1 MTSSPNR
8 RRIAAVAAASALV
21 ALGACSGQDSM
32 DNGAPTV
39 ASDESAG
46 DGDAALQ
53 VPGAPPVP
61 TAGDEVANSAYAA
74 ALRSIAGEAAESGGD
89 GKATSIELPTLESP
103 DLIKT
108 AQVSIVEEDLA
119 EARDVIDNLLR
130 KYGGAV
136 ADEKTVNDVKGK
148 TETSTLVI
156 RVPSRSFSGMMNDL
170 NEGLNVKTSVTD
182 TEDVHTQVIDVE
194 SRLANLRVSLGR
206 LRSFL
211 RDASDLNAMLQF
223 EQRITNVESQIA
235 SLTAQREYLN
245 DQTTM
250 STITLD
256 LRTPTAPPPPK
267 PKEDDPLEDAGFF
280 TGLDNGWQALKDVLL
295 VAAT

>member
-1 MTSSPNR
+1 
-8 RRIAAVAAASALV
+8 
-21 ALGACSGQDSM
+21 
-32 DNGAPTV
+32 
-39 ASDESAG
+39 
-46 DGDAALQ
+46 
-53 VPGAPPVP
+53 
-61 TAGDEVANSAYAA
+61 
-74 ALRSIAGEAAESGGD
+74 
-89 GKATSIELPTLESP
+89 
-103 DLIKT
+103 
-108 AQVSIVEEDLA
+108 
-119 EARDVIDNLLR
+119 
-130 KYGGAV
+130 
-136 ADEKTVNDVKGK
+136 
-148 TETSTLVI
+148 
-156 RVPSRSFSGMMNDL
+156 
-170 NEGLNVKTSVTD
+170 
-182 TEDVHTQVIDVE
+182 
-194 SRLANLRVSLGR
+194 LRVSLGR

-295 VAAT
+295 VAATIVGAVIPFGILAAFVGVPMWVLLRGRRRQPVVADVPVTE